1 MLDEKKLREELLN
14 EVSDEKITKLSSS
27 RILATYLDRKDIKEA
42 KRKKRNTLLATLI
55 PSGAC
60 AIALAIGLPIGLGGN
75 GDDPFV
81 PPDPLPPTPVTVSA
95 QNEIAFSMF
104 SVANLSNHIDNP
116 QGSISLN
123 SVQKA
128 IQIDELDERVR
139 LINPFMYTAEQM
151 LDYNLN
157 LESHYLIYENTNDD
171 QYSQYDYVMMFDD
184 DDDSIFYF
192 SEKGD
197 VEHDDDEIEQEF
209 RIDGL
214 MILNKGETTYRV
226 DGERELEQED
236 DEEEYEL
243 HLNIYFGEGREDRL
257 EIQQEIETELN
268 EKEISFVYTNYR
280 NNRLMDEVK
289 IGFEEDE
296 GQFVEIETITDGNID
311 SSFLVRKNND
321 DSLRADYDLNGDR
334 SELTISIID
343 DGKNY
348 HYVDTS
354 VGYDEVYERN

>member
-14 EVSDEKITKLSSS
+14 EVNDEKITKLSSS

-60 AIALAIGLPIGLGGN
+60 AIALAIGLPIGLGSGS
-75 GDDPFV
+75 DPDV
-81 PPDPLPPTPVTVSA
+81 PPDPFPPTPVTVSA
-95 QNEIAFSMF
+95 QNEIAFSML

-128 IQIDELDERVR
+128 IRIVELDERVR
-139 LINPFMYTAEQM
+139 LINPYMYTAEQM

-184 DDDSIFYF
+184 DNDSIFYF

-197 VEHDDDEIEQEF
+197 VEYDDDEIEQEF

-226 DGERELEQED
+226 DGERELEQEE

-280 NNRLMDEVK
+280 NNRLMDEVE

-354 VGYDEVYERN
+354 VGYDKVYERN

>member
-1 MLDEKKLREELLN
+1 MLDEKKLREELLS

-42 KRKKRNTLLATLI
+42 KRKKRNALLATLI

-81 PPDPLPPTPVTVSA
+81 PPDPFPPTPVTVSA
-95 QNEIAFSMF
+95 QNEIAFSML

-116 QGSISLN
+116 QGSITLN

-128 IQIDELDERVR
+128 IQINELDERVR
-139 LINPFMYTAEQM
+139 LINPYMYTAEQM

-157 LESHYLIYENTNDD
+157 LESHYLIYENTNDN

-197 VEHDDDEIEQEF
+197 VEYDDDEIEQEF

-226 DGERELEQED
+226 DGERELEQEE

-280 NNRLMDEVK
+280 NNRLIDEVE

-296 GQFVEIETITDGNID
+296 GQFVEIETISDGNID

-354 VGYDEVYERN
+354 VGYDKVYERN

>member
-60 AIALAIGLPIGLGGN
+60 SIALAIGLPIGLGGN

>member
-81 PPDPLPPTPVTVSA
+81 PPDPFPPTPVTVSA
-95 QNEIAFSMF
+95 QNEIAFSML
-104 SVANLSNHIDNP
+104 SVANFSNHMDNP
-116 QGSISLN
+116 HGSITLN
-123 SVQKA
+123 SLQKA
-128 IQIDELDERVR
+128 IQVDELDDKVR
-139 LINPFMYTAEQM
+139 LINPYMYTAEQM

-157 LESHYLIYENTNDD
+157 LENHYLIYENTVDD

-184 DDDSIFYF
+184 DNDSIFYF

-197 VEHDDDEIEQEF
+197 VEYDDDEIEQEF

-214 MILNKGETTYRV
+214 MILDAGKTIYRV
-226 DGERELEQED
+226 DGSRELEQED

-243 HLNIYFGEGREDRL
+243 HLNIYFGEGRENRL

-280 NNRLMDEVK
+280 NNRLIDEVE

-311 SSFLVRKNND
+311 SSFFVRKNND
-321 DSLRADYDLNGDR
+321 DTLSADYDLNGDR
-334 SELTISIID
+334 STLTISIID
-343 DGKNY
+343 DGRNY
-348 HYVDTS
+348 RYVDAS
-354 VGYDEVYERN
+354 VGYDRVYERN